1 MIHQP
6 NHASVTKGV
15 FMRRTAL
22 ALALA
27 LLPVLA
33 QAQLY
38 KWVDENGRTQYS
50 DRPPPA
56 GIKGELVTKGRASS
70 AAQPA
75 AAPGAPAASAANKG
89 GAAAANPAAREL
101 EFRKRQISAEE
112 AQKEEE
118 KKAKEQQ
125 AKQEN
130 CDIARARLKTLEDG
144 GRILKYDKLGERQY
158 LSDEEIEKEKGPA
171 RQRVEQTC
179 K

>member
-1 MIHQP
+1 MLDHSGNAITEG
-6 NHASVTKGV
+6 AL
-15 FMRRTAL
+15 MRRTTL
-22 ALALA
+22 ALVLA
-27 LLPVLA
+27 LLPILA

-56 GIKGELVTKGRASS
+56 GIKAELVTKGKVSPAPQ
-70 AAQPA
+70 AAPVG
-75 AAPGAPAASAANKG
+75 APGAAKG
-89 GAAAANPAAREL
+89 GAANPAAREL

-112 AQKEEE
+112 AQKDEE

-130 CDIARARLKTLEDG
+130 CDIARARLKSLEDG
-144 GRILKYDKLGERQY
+144 GRILKYDKAGERQY

-171 RQRVEQTC
+171 RQRVEQSC

>member
-1 MIHQP
+1 MTCHP
-6 NHASVTKGV
+6 NLASVTDGA
-15 FMRRTAL
+15 FTRRMAL
-22 ALALA
+22 ALVLA

-38 KWVDENGRTQYS
+38 KWVDENGHTQYS

-56 GIKGELVTKGRASS
+56 GIKGELVTKGRVSS

-75 AAPGAPAASAANKG
+75 AAPAGPAAPGANKAG
-89 GAAAANPAAREL
+89 AAANPAAREL

-112 AQKEEE
+112 AQKDEE

-130 CDIARARLKTLEDG
+130 CDIARARLKSLEDG
-144 GRILKYDKLGERQY
+144 GRILKYDKVGERQF

-171 RQRVEQTC
+171 RQRVEQSC

>member
-1 MIHQP
+1 
-6 NHASVTKGV
+6 
-15 FMRRTAL
+15 MRRTTL

-56 GIKGELVTKGRASS
+56 GIKGELVTKGRVSPS

-75 AAPGAPAASAANKG
+75 AAPGAPAAAASNKG
-89 GAAAANPAAREL
+89 GAAAANPAGREL
-101 EFRKRQISAEE
+101 EFQKRRISAEE
-112 AQKEEE
+112 AQKEVE

-130 CDIARARLKTLEDG
+130 CDIARARLKSLEDG
-144 GRILKYDKLGERQY
+144 GRILKYDKVGERQY

>member
-1 MIHQP
+1 MTRHP
-6 NHASVTKGV
+6 NRAPATESLL
-15 FMRRTAL
+15 MRRTAIAL
-22 ALALA
+22 ALALM
-27 LLPVLA
+27 PVLA

-38 KWVDENGRTQYS
+38 KWVDQNGQTQYS

-56 GIKGELVTKGRASS
+56 GIKGELVTKKRAAP
-70 AAQPA
+70 AAQPVP
-75 AAPGAPAASAANKG
+75 APGAPAAPAANKG
-89 GAAAANPAAREL
+89 GAAAANPAGREL

-130 CDIARARLKTLEDG
+130 CDIARARLKSLEEG
-144 GRILKYDKLGERQY
+144 GRILKYDKVGERQY
-158 LSDEEIEKEKGPA
+158 LSDEEIEKDKVPA
-171 RQRVEQTC
+171 RQRVEQSC